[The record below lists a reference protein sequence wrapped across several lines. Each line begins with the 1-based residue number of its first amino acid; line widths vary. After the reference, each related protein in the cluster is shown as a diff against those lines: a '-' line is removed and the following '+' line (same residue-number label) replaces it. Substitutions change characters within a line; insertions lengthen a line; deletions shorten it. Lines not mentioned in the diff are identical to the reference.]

1 MSLFEFFGDFSS
13 IFLYWSVLIF
23 VIPWVS
29 GAILAWTQF
38 DHTYSKFVNL
48 SQLYCFLFYII
59 SILRPT
65 KKFLA
70 ELMNQLFLNMIDQL
84 WWYCWWQQWRIY
96 FSFSQVC
103 FLEKNLFHL
112 LVICSLLCR
121 CFSWNNFLNNSN
133 LLNIL
138 RRGWW

>member
-1 MSLFEFFGDFSS
+1 MSFFEFFGDFSS

-59 SILRPT
+59 SILRQT

-84 WWYCWWQQWRIY
+84 WWYCRVKTVEDLFFFFPSV
-96 FSFSQVC
+96 FSEEKFISSPCYLFITAQMLFVKL
-103 FLEKNLFHL
+103 FLE
-112 LVICSLLCR
+112 
-121 CFSWNNFLNNSN
+121 
-133 LLNIL
+133 
-138 RRGWW
+138 